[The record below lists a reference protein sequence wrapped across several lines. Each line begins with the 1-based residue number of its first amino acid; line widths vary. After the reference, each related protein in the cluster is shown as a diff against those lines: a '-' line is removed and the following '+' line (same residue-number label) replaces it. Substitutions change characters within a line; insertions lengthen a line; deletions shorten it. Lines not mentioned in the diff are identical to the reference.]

1 MKTKALMTGIAA
13 AALSFATGYGL
24 PATAADRALVTAVT
38 ESTDYP
44 KKTLT
49 MLVEHGAGG
58 SVDTGVRL
66 YQPYL
71 AKELGVNVVVKNVV
85 GAGGNVGRQQV
96 YEADPDGYLL
106 LNTFQPSM
114 SMGQLINNG
123 KFDNLKFTPVYG
135 LYGGNPQ
142 ALVVS
147 ANSPHKTIEDLLG
160 AKGKTLT
167 MSIVGVGN
175 NSWLA
180 TMLLITD
187 VGLNVKPVPFKTG
200 QEAINA
206 AVGGHV
212 DLGTTNVSTVAR
224 LVKDGQGRVLATMST
239 ERDPLLPDVPTLVEK
254 GFPNAF
260 IEIIMGVYAPPG
272 TPRQVVDRLAKA
284 FDNIVKNEDF
294 KKRAKAAGFE
304 GEPMGPAAFA
314 KATAA
319 NFRLAESIIPKVK
332 EYLPKKR

>member
-1 MKTKALMTGIAA
+1 MKTKMLGTGIVAAALAFAISYGVPAA
-13 AALSFATGYGL
+13 AA
-24 PATAADRALVTAVT
+24 
-38 ESTDYP
+38 DYP
-44 KKTLT
+44 KKAITL
-49 MLVEHGAGG
+49 LVEHGAGG

-71 AKELGVNVVVKNVV
+71 EKELGVNVVVRNVE

-96 YEADPDGYLL
+96 YEADPDGHLL

-114 SMGQLINNG
+114 SMGQLINKG
-123 KFDNLKFTPVYG
+123 KFDNLKFTPVYA

-142 ALVVS
+142 AIVVS
-147 ANSPHKTIEDLLG
+147 ANSPHKTIDDLLA

-175 NSWLA
+175 NSWLG

-187 VGLNVKPVPFKTG
+187 LGLKIQPVPFKSG
-200 QEAINA
+200 QAAINA

-212 DLGTTNVSTVAR
+212 DLGATNVSTVAR
-224 LVKDGQGRVLATMST
+224 LVKDGQGRVLATMSK

-260 IEIIMGVYAPPG
+260 IDIILGVYAPPG
-272 TPRQVVDRLAKA
+272 TPKPVVDRLAKA
-284 FDNIVKNEDF
+284 FDNIAKNEEF
-294 KKRAKAAGFE
+294 KKKAKAVGFE
-304 GEPMGPAAFA
+304 VVPKGPAAFA
-314 KATAA
+314 KATAT
-319 NFRLAESIIPKVK
+319 NFKLAEGIMPKVQ